1 MGSKTS
7 LMEVMSPRHWGF
19 EKVRIF
25 YNEVRVTDDQ
35 DTVKAGEYIRD
46 LKTGIVFEFISR
58 KDDTLNMR
66 PILFH
71 K

>member
-1 MGSKTS
+1 MASKTS

-25 YNEVRVTDDQ
+25 YNRVTVADDQ
-35 DTVKAGEYIRD
+35 DTAKAGEYIRD
-46 LKTGIVFEFISR
+46 LKTGIVWEFISR
-58 KDDTLNMR
+58 KDDTLNLI
-66 PILFH
+66 PVLFN

>member
-19 EKVRIF
+19 EKVRVF
-25 YNEVRVTDDQ
+25 YNEVRVADDQ
-35 DTVKAGEYIRD
+35 DTVKAGECIRD
-46 LKTGIVFEFISR
+46 LETGIVWEFVSR
-58 KDDTLNMR
+58 KDDTLNLL
-66 PILFH
+66 PVLFN

>member
-1 MGSKTS
+1 MPSKTS

-25 YNEVRVTDDQ
+25 YNEVRVADDQ
-35 DTVKAGEYIRD
+35 DTVKAGEHIRD
-46 LKTGIVFEFISR
+46 LKTGIVWEFVSR
-58 KDDTLNMR
+58 ENNTLNLI
-66 PILFH
+66 PVLFN